1 MINLST
7 AEIALLNEVS
17 KISDIPVYIEYNS
30 EYKIHYVNFGEGSK
44 VICVQCDTYRKP
56 NHYSFNMARPQNKE
70 HKIVY
75 FDSDISFNSFNI
87 SKNSSPERIAK
98 ALKKLWEDPMWEKI
112 LMNVERDNN
121 YLERCENTV
130 QEYKDTFKDFIK
142 FESNNEKFRLNTVDG
157 TYFNARLSSD
167 GSISLEYMSLPKDIA
182 MEVITLLKKYSK

>member
-1 MINLST
+1 MLNLST
-7 AEIALLNEVS
+7 AEISLLNEVS
-17 KISDIPVYIEYNS
+17 KISDIPVNIEYNS
-30 EYKIHYVNFGEGSK
+30 EYKIHYVKFGEGSK
-44 VICVQCDTYRKP
+44 VIYVQCDTYRKP

-121 YLERCENTV
+121 YIERCENTV

-142 FESNNEKFRLNTVDG
+142 FESNNEKFRLNTIDG
-157 TYFNARLSSD
+157 TYFNARLYCG

-182 MEVITLLKKYSK
+182 MEVITLLQKYSK

>member
-17 KISDIPVYIEYNS
+17 KISNIPVYIDYNS

-44 VICVQCDTYRKP
+44 VINLSSNSKKP
-56 NHYSFNMARPQNKE
+56 SHYNFYMNRPQNKE

-75 FDSDISFNSFNI
+75 FDSEISFNSFNI
-87 SKNSSPERIAK
+87 SKDSSPERIAK

-157 TYFNARLSSD
+157 TYFNARLSSN

-182 MEVITLLKKYSK
+182 MEVITMLQKYSK

>member
-17 KISDIPVYIEYNS
+17 RISDIPVYIEYNS
-30 EYKIHYVNFGEGSK
+30 EYKFHYVNFGEGSK
-44 VICVQCDTYRKP
+44 VINLSSNSKKP
-56 NHYSFNMARPQNKE
+56 SHYNFYMKRPQNKE
-70 HKIVY
+70 YKIVY
-75 FDSDISFNSFNI
+75 FDSEISFNSFNI
-87 SKNSSPERIAK
+87 SKDSSPERIAK

-182 MEVITLLKKYSK
+182 IEVISLLKKYSK

>member
-1 MINLST
+1 MLNLST

-44 VICVQCDTYRKP
+44 VICVCDSYRKP
-56 NHYSFNMARPQNKE
+56 SHYSFNMVRPQNKE
-70 HKIVY
+70 HKRVY

-98 ALKKLWEDPMWEKI
+98 ALKKLWVDPMWEKI
-112 LMNVERDNN
+112 LMNVDRDNK

-167 GSISLEYMSLPKDIA
+167 GYISLEYISLPKDIA

>member
-44 VICVQCDTYRKP
+44 VICVRCDTYRKP

-75 FDSDISFNSFNI
+75 FDYDISFNSFNI

-121 YLERCENTV
+121 YIERCENTV
-130 QEYKDTFKDFIK
+130 KEYKDTFKDFIK
-142 FESNNEKFRLNTVDG
+142 FESNNEKFWLNTIGG